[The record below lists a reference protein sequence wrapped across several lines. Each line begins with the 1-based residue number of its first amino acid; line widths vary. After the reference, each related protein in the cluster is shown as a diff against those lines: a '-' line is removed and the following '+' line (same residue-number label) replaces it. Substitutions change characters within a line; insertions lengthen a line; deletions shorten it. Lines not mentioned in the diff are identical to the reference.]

1 MQMSESELSE
11 VVSKY
16 QMPEGR
22 YLIEQEGS
30 FGRGEFFWVIKN
42 ESTNKKYLLMNT
54 YSHHGVEAELE
65 CYREGGFD
73 NLEAIPRKIETLEN
87 ASDADDEI
95 FKYLFGMYSIFEIR
109 SIQ

>member
-1 MQMSESELSE
+1 MQMGKSELNK
-11 VVSKY
+11 VISKY
-16 QMPEGR
+16 QLPEDQ
-22 YLIEQEGS
+22 YLIEREGS
-30 FGRGEFFWVIKN
+30 FGRGEFFWVIEN

-95 FKYLFGMYSIFEIR
+95 FKYLFGFYSIFEIK
-109 SIQ
+109 S

>member
-1 MQMSESELSE
+1 MQMGKSELNK
-11 VVSKY
+11 VISKY
-16 QMPEGR
+16 QLLEDQ
-22 YLIEQEGS
+22 YSIEQEGS

-73 NLEAIPRKIETLEN
+73 NLEAIPRKIETLEKP
-87 ASDADDEI
+87 SDADDEI
-95 FKYLFGMYSIFEIR
+95 FKYLFGFYSIFEIK
-109 SIQ
+109 S

>member
-1 MQMSESELSE
+1 MWEMTENELSE
-11 VVSKY
+11 VISKY

-22 YLIEQEGS
+22 YSVAQEGS
-30 FGRGEFFWVIKN
+30 FGESEFFWVIKN
-42 ESTNKKYLLMNT
+42 QSTNQKYLLVNT
-54 YSHHGVEAELE
+54 YSHHGVESEIE

-95 FKYLFGMYSIFEIR
+95 SKYLFGMYSIFEIK
-109 SIQ
+109 S

>member
-1 MQMSESELSE
+1 MQMSESELNK
-11 VVSKY
+11 VISKY
-16 QMPEGR
+16 QLPEGQ
-22 YLIEQEGS
+22 YSIEQEGS

-54 YSHHGVEAELE
+54 YSHHGVEAEVE
-65 CYREGGFD
+65 YYREEGFE

-95 FKYLFGMYSIFEIR
+95 FKYLFGFYSIFEIK
-109 SIQ
+109 S